1 MPRTCSPQALR
12 ERRTKQLPEE
22 KTMYALHLTRRT
34 ILVRA
39 SGGVSKNHGV
49 RRGPAVRRCLAGLER
64 VRGCGPLI
72 SPRRRLGG
80 ALLPVCLRQAAR
92 CARQKSESLW
102 GRLLMPLSHTSPR
115 NVCCLRRL
123 RLATRSTLADVRR
136 SRSASSAG
144 NRGREFLPIAS
155 ELFPGFLITFCSSAV
170 G

>member
-1 MPRTCSPQALR
+1 MPRTFSPQALR

-64 VRGCGPLI
+64 LRGCGPLI

-80 ALLPVCLRQAAR
+80 ALLPVCLPSG
-92 CARQKSESLW
+92 CALCPPKERKPPGRTGDAVGPHESK
-102 GRLLMPLSHTSPR
+102 
-115 NVCCLRRL
+115 NACCLRRL
-123 RLATRSTLADVRR
+123 RLATRSTRADGRR
-136 SRSASSAG
+136 SRSARAG

-170 G
+170 C